1 MNSEV
6 FDFLKQSIALFWKLF
21 TGWNVPGTNVT
32 VGGWILFALSVGV
45 LFRIL
50 AKFGFGSASIDDI
63 KDSPS
68 IIPDADRERGL
79 SIWRGGKY

>member
-6 FDFLKQSIALFWKLF
+6 FDFLKQSFALFWKLF

-32 VGGWILFALSVGV
+32 VGGWILFALSAGV

-50 AKFGFGSASIDDI
+50 AKFGFGSASIDDL

-68 IIPDADRERGL
+68 VIPDADRERGL

>member
-1 MNSEV
+1 MNAEV
-6 FDFLKQSIALFWKLF
+6 FDFLKQCIALFWKLF

-32 VGGWILFALSVGV
+32 VGGWILFALSAGV

-50 AKFGFGSASIDDI
+50 AKFGFGSASIDDL